1 MTQPID
7 RVELAP
13 NFWMLRGYVNLY
25 VILTNDGL
33 VLIDT
38 GFQNNALNVLSALRG
53 LPEIRHIIVSHCHP
67 DHAGSLA
74 ELAQKTN
81 AHVYMHRLDAA
92 FVAQGISIPP
102 GTKPD
107 RLASIISGIWV
118 LIAHGTKI
126 DPWKNY
132 TSLADGDAIPLIGGI
147 KVHHLPGHSDG
158 MIGLS
163 FSASDGTRV
172 LFASD
177 AVMNTRGLQKPLV
190 FLDKPRGLR
199 SIKKLTNL
207 STDIDLMVFGHG
219 EPLRKPHSAMFAF
232 SERV

>member
-1 MTQPID
+1 MTKPIE

-13 NFWMLRGYVNLY
+13 NFWMLSGYVNAY

-38 GFQNNALNVLSALRG
+38 GFQDNASNVLSSLRG

-74 ELAQKTN
+74 ELAKKTN

-92 FVAQGISIPP
+92 FVAQGKSNPP
-102 GTKPD
+102 GTKING
-107 RLASIISGIWV
+107 LAGLINGLWV
-118 LIAHGTKI
+118 LISHGVKI
-126 DPWKNY
+126 DPWSRY
-132 TSLADGDAIPLIGGI
+132 TSLSDGDVIPLIGGI
-147 KVHHLPGHSDG
+147 RVHHLPGHSDG

-163 FSASDGTRV
+163 FTASDGTRV
-172 LFASD
+172 LFAAD
-177 AVMNTRGLQKPLV
+177 TVMNKRGLQKPYV
-190 FLDKPRGLR
+190 FLDKARGLK

-207 STDIDLMVFGHG
+207 STDSDLMVFGHG
-219 EPLRKPHSAMFAF
+219 EPLKKPHPVMFAYSKRF
-232 SERV
+232 